1 MSPQPVIN
9 YTYIYQALRNN
20 YNLLFLANSS
30 KHLELQ
36 DDLHSND
43 ESYDCDKDHQNQKLY
58 NQILSD
64 VDSLEFLP
72 KTLFK
77 MNMVDRKSIR
87 QIQKETGLSYSTIQQ
102 SIRETKVYLKN
113 KYIGYDKE

>member
-1 MSPQPVIN
+1 MLPQPVIN
-9 YTYIYQALRNN
+9 YTYIYQSLRNN
-20 YNLLFLANSS
+20 YNLLFLSNAS

-36 DDLHSND
+36 DNLSND
-43 ESYDCDKDHQNQKLY
+43 EPYDSDKDIQDQMLY

-102 SIRETKVYLKN
+102 SIRETKENLKN
-113 KYIGYDKE
+113 KYIDYGKE